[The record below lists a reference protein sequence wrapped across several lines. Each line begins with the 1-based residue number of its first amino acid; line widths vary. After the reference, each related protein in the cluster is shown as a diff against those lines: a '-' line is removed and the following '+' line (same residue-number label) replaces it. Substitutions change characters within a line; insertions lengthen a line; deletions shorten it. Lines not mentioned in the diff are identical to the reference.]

1 MMSKKIYRL
10 CGIEV
15 AMELLRPRA
24 KWEIYNDSIIEW
36 DDPRPCPTIE
46 EVYEVMELSKE
57 FEDKIDSIW
66 LPEQVDELVFEGI
79 PDKNAMH

>member
-24 KWEIYNDSIIEW
+24 KWEISNDSIIEW
-36 DDPRPCPTIE
+36 DDPRPCPTLE

-66 LPEQVDELVFEGI
+66 LPEQVEELVFEDI
-79 PDKNAMH
+79 PDKDAMH

>member
-24 KWEIYNDSIIEW
+24 KWEISNDSIIEW
-36 DDPRPCPTIE
+36 DDPRPCPTLE

>member
-24 KWEIYNDSIIEW
+24 KWEISNDSIIEW
-36 DDPRPCPTIE
+36 NDPRPCPTLE
-46 EVYEVMELSKE
+46 QLYEVMELSKE